1 MQHSFTTRYFP
12 WFVLLPALVWFVLFV
27 AYPFLYSLV
36 SSFFLWF
43 VQNPSASKFVGLK
56 NYIDLFHDP
65 RFVTAVR
72 NTFLYAGLKTGLV
85 VFLGIMLAKTLFAVK
100 FGGRIYMFS
109 IFLPS
114 LCSAVA
120 IGLFFTYLY
129 QPQFGLF
136 NILLKQIGIPRQGFL
151 NSPQQAIYCVIFTEI
166 WQALGFSTLIFLTGL
181 NTIPEVF
188 YEAAQI
194 DGASAFLAFW
204 KVIFPL
210 ARRVFLFITAVTAIS
225 AFQAFDLIFVMTLS
239 GGGTGGASGG
249 PGYSSY
255 TMALQ
260 VYNDGMIRSQ
270 TGMASAVAL
279 ILFIIVGVL
288 TILQLKVLKPEWE
301 Y

>member
-1 MQHSFTTRYFP
+1 MQRSFTTRYFP
-12 WFVLLPALVWFVLFV
+12 WLVLIPALTWFVLFV

-65 RFVTAVR
+65 RFITAVR

-136 NILLKQIGIPRQGFL
+136 NILFKQISIPKQGFL

-166 WQALGFSTLIFLTGL
+166 WQAIGFSTLIFLTGL

-194 DGASAFLAFW
+194 DGASAFTAFW

-225 AFQAFDLIFVMTLS
+225 AFQAFDLVFVMTLS

-270 TGMASAVAL
+270 TGMASAIAL
-279 ILFIIVGVL
+279 ILFIIVGIL
-288 TILQLKVLKPEWE
+288 TLFQLKVLKPEWE

>member
-1 MQHSFTTRYFP
+1 MRQGAATRLFP
-12 WFVLLPALVWFVLFV
+12 WLVLVPALVWFALFV
-27 AYPFLYSLV
+27 AYPFGYSLV
-36 SSFFLWF
+36 SSFYLWF
-43 VQNPSASKFVGLK
+43 VQNPAASKFVGLK
-56 NYIDLFHDP
+56 NYFDIFHDP
-65 RFVTAVR
+65 RFLTAIR

-85 VFLGIMLAKTLFAVK
+85 VFLGILLAKILFAIK
-100 FGGRIYMFS
+100 FGGRMYMFS

-129 QPQFGLF
+129 QPQFGLI
-136 NILLKQIGIPRQGFL
+136 NLLLSKIGIDRQGFL
-151 NSPQQAIYCVIFTEI
+151 NSPQQAIFCVIFTEI

-194 DGASAFLAFW
+194 DGASAFVTFW
-204 KVIFPL
+204 KIIFPL
-210 ARRVFLFITAVTAIS
+210 ARRVFLFITAITAIT
-225 AFQAFDLIFVMTLS
+225 AFQAFDLVFVMTLS

-260 VYNDGMIRSQ
+260 VYNDGMIRSA
-270 TGMASAVAL
+270 TGSASAVAV
-279 ILFIIVGVL
+279 ILFIIVSIL
-288 TILQLKVLKPEWE
+288 TVLQLKVLKPEWE

>member
-1 MQHSFTTRYFP
+1 MKQSLKTRYFP
-12 WFVLLPALVWFVLFV
+12 WIVIIPALVWFFLFI
-27 AYPFLYSLV
+27 AYPFLYSMI

-43 VQNPSASKFVGLK
+43 AQNPASSKFVGLK
-56 NYIDLFHDP
+56 NYIDLFKDP
-65 RFVTAVR
+65 RFVTAVK
-72 NTFLYAGLKTGLV
+72 NTLIYAGLKTGLV
-85 VFLGIMLAKTLFAVK
+85 VFLGLMLAKTLFAIK
-100 FGGRIYMFS
+100 FGSRIYMFS

-136 NILLKQIGIPRQGFL
+136 NNLLKNIGIPRQGFL
-151 NSPQQAIYCVIFTEI
+151 NSPQQAIYCVIFTDI
-166 WQALGFSTLIFLTGL
+166 WQSLGFSTLIFLTGL
-181 NTIPEVF
+181 NSIPEVF
-188 YEAAQI
+188 YEAAQM
-194 DGASAFLAFW
+194 DGASDYLAFW
-204 KVIFPL
+204 KIIFPL
-210 ARRVFLFITAVTAIS
+210 ARRVFLFITVVTAIT
-225 AFQAFDLIFVMTLS
+225 AFQAFDLVFVMTSS

-270 TGMASAVAL
+270 TGMASAIAL
-279 ILFIIVGVL
+279 ILFIMVGTL